1 MTLAERKEEEKV
13 QIKGFRVIVIAT
25 AIIVTLALLFGIKYV
40 NERFNIEKPLF
51 KMYSETKLVLKPSID
66 KEGDTTTIT
75 LTLKKTDN
83 LYSAYQDIKSD
94 TEKVLGD
101 KKFQIKILDK
111 RSPELEEA
119 YRDSQFVVYEALAK
133 GNYTSIP
140 AEVARYAAA
149 KGAKAKVY
157 IDGENIYVSL
167 YKGDNY
173 LYEII
178 SRRNYQMGG
187 DVADTMGSDNN
198 AQRN

>member
-1 MTLAERKEEEKV
+1 M